1 MFRTL
6 HLRAVMTRIMPMG
19 FSTPSYDL
27 ADLFNRIDRGDLQ
40 LPDFQRSYCWD
51 VDRIRSLLVTVLR
64 GYPVGALMAL
74 DTRNEPMRFRPR
86 PLQGAPEHHVS
97 PGLLLLDGQ
106 QRLTSLY
113 QCLRGE
119 GLVESV
125 DFRSKN
131 VRRRFYVDV
140 EKAVSSEVM
149 PDEAVISV
157 DESGVVRSHFA
168 ETPEGGITSRE
179 AALAHGC
186 IPVSALLS
194 DEATDML
201 FDMAAGADAQARD
214 NVRRFN
220 NKVVKPLAG
229 YSIPM
234 VRLDRATAQGGIGS
248 IFAQA
253 NSSGMQMDVFEL
265 LTSLFAAQD
274 PDFDLLKDWEKTDEV
289 LRKYPALDGIGKT
302 EFLTAVALYVSARNG
317 KASAQR
323 ESTLKLSVADY
334 APAAKKMRAAF
345 HESAHYMSERCILS
359 TSQVPYAPQLIPLAV
374 IIALLAE
381 EPGLLSKQEA
391 WNRLNRW
398 FWCGVFGE
406 LYGSP
411 ALTVRMGTDV
421 DEVTSWIRAAEAGKD
436 NEVETPK
443 SIRNARFVESRLL
456 SAGPESGLYKGIYAL
471 LMGRGARD
479 WRTGQAFDRHNAATL
494 GVHFRP
500 VFPEV
505 WCDDNDVD
513 RVLADSVLNY
523 TPMGRR
529 TYVMIEG
536 SSPARYLARI
546 QSKSLMDDQEFD
558 EVLATHMMD
567 PHLVLSANANEFFRD
582 RRQRLIAM
590 IEEAIGGSAVMDVD
604 EENLGGGEEG
614 PDAFRPQ

>member
-1 MFRTL
+1 MFWSL
-6 HLRAVMTRIMPMG
+6 HPGVVMARIVPMG

-74 DTRNEPMRFRPR
+74 DTRNEPMRFKPR

-125 DFRSKN
+125 DFRNKN
-131 VRRRFYVDV
+131 VHRRFYVDV

-168 ETPEGGITSRE
+168 EIPEGGIISRE
-179 AALAHGC
+179 AALANGC

-201 FDMAAGADAQARD
+201 FDMAADADDRARD
-214 NVRRFN
+214 NIRRFN

-229 YSIPM
+229 YAIPM

-274 PDFDLLKDWEKTDEV
+274 PDFDLLGDWEKTDKV

-302 EFLTAVALYVSARNG
+302 EFLIAVALYVTARKG
-317 KASAQR
+317 RPSGHR
-323 ESTLKLSVADY
+323 ESILKLSVTDY
-334 APAAKKMRAAF
+334 ALAAKRLRAAF

-359 TSQVPYAPQLIPLAV
+359 TSQVPYTPQLIPLAV

-421 DEVTSWIRAAEAGKD
+421 DQVTSWIRSAEVGKD
-436 NEVETPK
+436 SEVGLPK
-443 SIRNARFVESRLL
+443 TIRNARFVESRLL
-456 SAGPESGLYKGIYAL
+456 SAGPDSGLYKGIYAL

-479 WRTGQAFDRHNAATL
+479 WRTGQVFDRHNVSTL

-500 VFPEV
+500 VFPAA
-505 WCDDNDVD
+505 WCDDNNVD

-523 TPMGRR
+523 TPMSRR

-536 SSPARYLARI
+536 ASPARYLARI

-558 EVLATHMMD
+558 EALATHMMD

-582 RRQRLIAM
+582 RRKRLISM
-590 IEEAIGGSAVMDVD
+590 IEEAIGGFAVMDVD
-604 EENLGGGEEG
+604 EANLGGGEEG
-614 PDAFRPQ
+614 PDAFRHQ